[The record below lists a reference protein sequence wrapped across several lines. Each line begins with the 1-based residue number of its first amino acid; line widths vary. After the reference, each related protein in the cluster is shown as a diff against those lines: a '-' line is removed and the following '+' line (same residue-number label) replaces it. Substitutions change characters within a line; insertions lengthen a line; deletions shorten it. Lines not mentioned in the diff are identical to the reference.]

1 MQDEKLDE
9 VYGVN
14 YENASHQMQLL
25 RNEMV
30 LHKDTGFKT
39 REECE
44 QWAHDNVLDKV
55 VFSHSTHKF
64 FNVSHKG
71 ELLTPESFVDYYKS
85 ILYFYVE
92 NPVTGKTQKIFWVPE
107 GFDYYDKA
115 CIPGEIGDGVHK
127 PLYYRDYTVPTGY
140 YNPIKDAFN
149 VAKPFPVFA
158 KETGRDTSH
167 IYTLIEHVAG
177 ECAMWLLAWLRAK
190 MINPTVKTQVVPII
204 VSRTQGSG
212 KGQPLTS
219 KVLTPDGF
227 KALGDLK
234 DGDLVV
240 SPVDGKS
247 YPISIHNRGK
257 RHVNKI
263 TMSNGAVTYCDDFH
277 IWQARTVG
285 EQSRH
290 KDFHEM
296 TIDDI
301 KSRPLKKHY
310 DTKCGSYDAK
320 QIFIPVT
327 CPVNGSKTLP
337 CAYAIG
343 LFIGDGCYSNNS
355 IFIDAQDVL
364 EHCEKSLAELGYAL
378 SGSRGGDPNV
388 YTVVMNGANVK
399 FTDFIKSIGVE
410 GNSYEKH
417 LPDGFLQFTTH
428 SRQELFE
435 GLIDS
440 DGCMTG
446 SNNIDWS
453 TSSEQLYDEMYDLAS
468 SIGLV
473 VQYGKMKG
481 APKCQSG
488 TGRSSY
494 RYFMQYKEGLRLS
507 NKHTS
512 KLSNTQHKA
521 YIAFESIE
529 DAGDMDCCCIYVDS
543 PDHLYITDDWIV
555 THNTTFAEVICKGL
569 FGEDNVLVTDQYD
582 SQARFNSDYADA
594 LIVCQEEKEET
605 DRRNPAAAIKSRATA
620 TTIRKE
626 QKGIDPIY
634 QESYTDF
641 LMTTNKDVP
650 IKFDGRE
657 DQRRFMIMQADDTFT
672 RKQSEL
678 ADEVFTKLYGYDA
691 EGNKM
696 GTPFVEDKA
705 LIAQFK
711 HELFSRADIA
721 AVKLRQFPKTAA
733 YNRCFTLPRTTE
745 ATEIESILR
754 ALAPFIKASLE
765 QLKLVTDLPDYG
777 PITDVTPFSTAV
789 QFMPAFGDKPKYVAL
804 CRPMIFTDAMTNKP
818 YSHSVV
824 ERGIYDCA
832 PWLLSDYGL
841 AVIPDMEPVPGGFMN
856 VVGRYKVAPA
866 AKICIASELHN
877 VHGPIMSIGMQNQVA
892 VKASLNRVGE
902 RLRVNNKFKYDK
914 NGCFET
920 VNEMKPGVV
929 DLHNKSENVQYMDT
943 FLFESD
949 ECSKQQYLLEEERA
963 KAWAEKYG
971 DDKPINT
978 MVLYKERLAL
988 QKSEAMRLFNE
999 GTACRIVYSGAKSY
1013 HILVRVADAPSTV
1026 DEYKW
1031 LHAYLCT
1038 TLSDKITFDMSTA
1051 DPARLT
1057 RSPINLPRVTV
1068 THNILAEGE
1077 QGLIEED
1084 FAHVYALR
1092 WRELYEQW
1100 LNRPLSKYES
1110 RGKRLIPTKPEYKE
1124 AMQALLDGTFWTDS
1138 TWDGRRQTCFF
1149 AAYRL
1154 VRLLGYS
1161 HDELWTDD
1169 MLFKNLNYYK
1179 NPNEITY
1186 WKTRESSSIIQE
1198 IDANID
1204 EIVEAQ
1210 TDAANKS

>member
-1 MQDEKLDE
+1 MQDDKRDE

-30 LHKDTGFKT
+30 LHKDKGFT
-39 REECE
+39 SREECE

-127 PLYYRDYTVPTGY
+127 PLYYRDYVVPTGY

-212 KGQPLTS
+212 K
-219 KVLTPDGF
+219 
-227 KALGDLK
+227 
-234 DGDLVV
+234 
-240 SPVDGKS
+240 
-247 YPISIHNRGK
+247 
-257 RHVNKI
+257 
-263 TMSNGAVTYCDDFH
+263 
-277 IWQARTVG
+277 
-285 EQSRH
+285 
-290 KDFHEM
+290 
-296 TIDDI
+296 
-301 KSRPLKKHY
+301 
-310 DTKCGSYDAK
+310 
-320 QIFIPVT
+320 
-327 CPVNGSKTLP
+327 
-337 CAYAIG
+337 
-343 LFIGDGCYSNNS
+343 
-355 IFIDAQDVL
+355 
-364 EHCEKSLAELGYAL
+364 
-378 SGSRGGDPNV
+378 
-388 YTVVMNGANVK
+388 
-399 FTDFIKSIGVE
+399 
-410 GNSYEKH
+410 
-417 LPDGFLQFTTH
+417 
-428 SRQELFE
+428 
-435 GLIDS
+435 
-440 DGCMTG
+440 
-446 SNNIDWS
+446 
-453 TSSEQLYDEMYDLAS
+453 
-468 SIGLV
+468 
-473 VQYGKMKG
+473 
-481 APKCQSG
+481 
-488 TGRSSY
+488 
-494 RYFMQYKEGLRLS
+494 
-507 NKHTS
+507 
-512 KLSNTQHKA
+512 
-521 YIAFESIE
+521 
-529 DAGDMDCCCIYVDS
+529 
-543 PDHLYITDDWIV
+543 
-555 THNTTFAEVICKGL
+555 TTFAEVICKGL

-626 QKGIDPIY
+626 QKGIDPVY

-745 ATEIESILR
+745 ATEIESIIR

-866 AKICIASELHN
+866 AKICLASEIHN
-877 VHGPIMSIGMQNQVA
+877 THGPIMSIGMQNQTA

-902 RLRVNNKFKYDK
+902 RLRVNSKFKYDK

-929 DLHNKSENVQYMDT
+929 DLHNKSEHVQYMDT

-1013 HILVRVADAPSTV
+1013 HILVRVADAPTTI

-1038 TLSDKITFDMSTA
+1038 TLSDKIVFDMSTA

-1138 TWDGRRQTCFF
+1138 TWDGRRQNCFF

-1154 VRLLGYS
+1154 IRLLGYS

-1169 MLFKNLNYYK
+1169 MIFKNLNYYK

-1186 WKTRESSSIIQE
+1186 WKTRESSSIIKE